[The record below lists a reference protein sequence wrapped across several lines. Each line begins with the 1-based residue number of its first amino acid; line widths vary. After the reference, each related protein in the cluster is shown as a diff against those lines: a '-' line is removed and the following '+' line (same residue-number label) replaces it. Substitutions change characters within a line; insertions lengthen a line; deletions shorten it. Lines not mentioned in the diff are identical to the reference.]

1 MCTAATYQT
10 KDFYFGRTLDHDC
23 SYGEE
28 VAITPRNYEFLF
40 HYVKQMPTHYA
51 MIGMAHVLGGY
62 PLYYEA
68 VNEKGLGIAGL
79 NFPENADYK
88 EAEEGK
94 DNVAPFEL
102 IPWILGQ
109 CASLAEARELI
120 KNLNIVKLSVSEALP
135 ATPLHWMIAD
145 KTGAITMESTKSG
158 LHVYEN
164 PVGVLANNP
173 TFDIH
178 LFHLNN
184 YMNLSPKEPENRF
197 APALSLQ
204 KYCLGLG
211 AVGLP
216 GDLSSMSR
224 FVRVAFVKMNSVSG
238 DSEAESVGQFFHILG
253 SVEQQKGC
261 CNLGDGKYEFT
272 LYTSCCNASKGI
284 YYYTTYGNRRITA
297 IDMHRE
303 DLDGSKVVTYGLEM
317 EESIKWGN

>member
-1 MCTAATYQT
+1 MCTAATYHT
-10 KDFYFGRTLDHDC
+10 KDFYIGRTLDHDRT
-23 SYGEE
+23 YGEE
-28 VAITPRNYEFLF
+28 VAVTPRNYGFSF
-40 HYVKQMPTHYA
+40 HYVKDMPSHYA

-68 VNEKGLGIAGL
+68 VNEHGLGIAGL
-79 NFPENADYK
+79 NFPGNADYK
-88 EAEEGK
+88 EFAEGK

-120 KNLNIVKLSVSEALP
+120 KTLSIVKLSVSEALP
-135 ATPLHWMIAD
+135 ATPLHWIIAD
-145 KTGAITMESTKSG
+145 KSGAITMESTKSG

-178 LFHLNN
+178 MFNLNN

-197 APALSLQ
+197 APGLPLEH
-204 KYCLGLG
+204 YCLGLG

-224 FVRVAFVKMNSVSG
+224 FVRAAFVKMNSVSG

-253 SVEQQKGC
+253 AAEQQRGC
-261 CNLGDGKYEFT
+261 NDLGNGKYEVT
-272 LYTSCCNASKGI
+272 LYTCCCNADKGI
-284 YYYTTYGNRRITA
+284 YYYTTYGNRQITA

-303 DLDGSKVVTYGLEM
+303 DLDGAQVVKYALETG
-317 EESIKWGN
+317 ESIKQQN